1 MLIFSEYYPDTG
13 VAGIMVIH
21 SSAYNSLSCY
31 TGVAYRQTVPRDE
44 FKPVCDTD
52 HISR

>member
-21 SSAYNSLSCY
+21 SSAVWSLLLFTASAC
-31 TGVAYRQTVPRDE
+31 TSEHLRD
-44 FKPVCDTD
+44 
-52 HISR
+52 HRG